1 MLLPPDITVY
11 ELKLHWLVLAV
22 RHPAW
27 CSWWHRV
34 CRSEVKWMVNII
46 IITRAEELHLDKQ
59 EDSKLC
65 RDAWRDVWRS
75 TSTDYIRYFLCFVTA
90 TGWKIIPSLHLVF
103 DALLLRVVAVHV
115 TSPLSGA
122 WRFQQWFKAEQWLNE
137 WSGTLR
143 RLSQPD
149 NTVLHYDEFREQRTE
164 RWLSLFLSAEPVYQQ
179 P

>member
-1 MLLPPDITVY
+1 
-11 ELKLHWLVLAV
+11 
-22 RHPAW
+22 
-27 CSWWHRV
+27 
-34 CRSEVKWMVNII
+34 MVNII

-122 WRFQQWFKAEQWLNE
+122 
-137 WSGTLR
+137 
-143 RLSQPD
+143 
-149 NTVLHYDEFREQRTE
+149 
-164 RWLSLFLSAEPVYQQ
+164 
-179 P
+179 